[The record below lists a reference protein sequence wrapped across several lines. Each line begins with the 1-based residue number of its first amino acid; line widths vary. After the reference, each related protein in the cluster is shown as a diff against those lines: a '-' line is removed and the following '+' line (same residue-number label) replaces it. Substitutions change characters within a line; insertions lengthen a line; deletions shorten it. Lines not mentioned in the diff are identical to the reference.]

1 MSPWLGAY
9 NLPTFER
16 NHPLNNERERESSV
30 CRYGCVLIT
39 YNVLEKIIVFDGVS
53 VFAEGN

>member
-1 MSPWLGAY
+1 MGAY

-16 NHPLNNERERESSV
+16 NHPLNNERERV
-30 CRYGCVLIT
+30 AYVGMGACLLPIM
-39 YNVLEKIIVFDGVS
+39 IVFDGVS